1 MVNSPRSARLC
12 VSALLILLFAFSTV
26 SCSKTSA
33 TVQTRR
39 PDYAHDII
47 PPQASRITA
56 TVLAVLPPSV
66 DGSDSPCAQHPCHA
80 RIRVDSVLG
89 YGQGFS
95 SALSTGDTLTVFFEY
110 TLADTRTIFFD
121 FQQHFPGLRPGDTF
135 RALVYENR
143 AEPVI
148 GSGKKADRYTIT
160 AYERMILSK

>member
-12 VSALLILLFAFSTV
+12 VSALLILLFAVSTV

-39 PDYAHDII
+39 PDHAHDII

-56 TVLAVLPPSV
+56 TVLAVLPPAV
-66 DGSDSPCAQHPCHA
+66 DGSASPCAQHPCHA

-95 SALSTGDTLTVFFEY
+95 SALSVGDTLTVFFEY
-110 TLADTRTIFFD
+110 TLADTRTIFPD

-135 RALVYENR
+135 RALVYESR
-143 AEPVI
+143 TGPVI
-148 GSGKKADRYTIT
+148 NSGEQADRYTIT
-160 AYERMILSK
+160 AYKRMMSSQ